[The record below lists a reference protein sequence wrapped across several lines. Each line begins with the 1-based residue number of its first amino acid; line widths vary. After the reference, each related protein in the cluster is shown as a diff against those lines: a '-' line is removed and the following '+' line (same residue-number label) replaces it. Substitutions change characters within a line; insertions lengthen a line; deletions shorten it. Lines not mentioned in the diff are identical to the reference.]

1 MSCLIVTPEIRDL
14 TEKLQGETEQSVLGL
29 VALWQEQNNRS
40 IEEYPTKEELIDF
53 RDTIRKTEAEK
64 MLDEGLSPTPEESGI
79 TSLEEQAKVDLDFD
93 PQTRRDRVTLIAKL
107 FNNEVDK
114 AVQELNGALNE
125 RLNTASES
133 EKQQLQK
140 DIHNLNRIA
149 AIKAYTP
156 GGLFNRVKSIFQD
169 YVNDTE
175 ENRVKVELDKINA
188 TPGAERYT
196 DEQKLEAAKKRAL
209 YKEQAYRKVVD
220 NFKPLAEE
228 ASSLLVLSEGVK
240 VDLNYVAPTE
250 VNLSEDSIDGEGI
263 LETLADEYSREE
275 SVKDGWMSN
284 VREVSS
290 HESLSQA
297 VRKAINQVPK
307 LDYRGK
313 FEKDDLGFPR
323 YLDANY
329 VHATL
334 IDKLKDMITAED
346 MIPMLQELEK
356 TKPWVKQVTKLL
368 QKDETL
374 FSQFYQDFR
383 KDFVPYWVQKKVMS
397 PNGTFRMQTVAI
409 NKPEGIYY
417 LLDSWRDNYES
428 GNLLDEDSV
437 YDKNGSINVANAEKG
452 LKWVE
457 ALNNKFINLDT
468 NARLELLEQ
477 DRIWN
482 TVQKLLKMVG
492 IDANPSILRTALTD
506 IKTSDT
512 IKYTDPIM
520 LLLPQLNIIFNGIKK
535 GEIKSEVDENGVEKH
550 GDLINTFGSA
560 YNAIANML
568 ANVTEDAIESS
579 VSQSLDGK
587 TKSYYSHVVPNYLGK
602 LMKKFKNAS
611 RNPAR
616 FNEFIN
622 TEFKQFEWFFKD
634 GRWRSDWLEQLV
646 NSEEMRQGFNHKVVL
661 SSDRVGYTNWD
672 PIDYTIAL
680 LTEYWGTP
688 EDSRSG
694 TKWAW
699 YHVPILS
706 DSPSAEFIRFRKYTS
721 GIEYDEEGN
730 KLTYEDIILDK
741 LTDLVN
747 QEYDRIMLVRE
758 RADRYQNG
766 ESIDLIDNF
775 DMQDDKVGGAEFK
788 FLPAL
793 NSLTFEGGET
803 FLQRLGSIRENG
815 TGAELKKFIRDSLKE
830 VMDNSFEEAYQN
842 WARIGL
848 FEEIDG
854 KYKYLPNNMFK
865 VGQIQQNSKTVKS
878 LIKAKE
884 ILGSLWS
891 SEMENLLGDYN
902 NNNPIDNRVANRIL
916 SQIREFISQRA
927 TRNSIT
933 QQEASNI
940 NKELVVKNNAKDA
953 LREYF
958 WNSTLATSQIIELT
972 TSDLAFYKNLEDFQK
987 RFKEIHAPS
996 NRLNM
1001 LATYKG
1007 EKIGREFE
1015 RTIYLQD
1022 DIIASSGINEIEEI
1036 LNGRVERG
1044 EMTQS
1049 DKDSIIRKF
1058 KEVNVADAQAYR
1070 SLSSYRAILGMMGQ
1084 WTDDMEAAYNHFKE
1098 GTWDIND
1105 FNIIWQ
1111 TKKPYLYT
1119 QINNES
1125 GVPGHTGI
1133 KTPVQHKN
1141 SEFLLLAMY
1150 DLVAGPLGKS
1160 GKLKAI
1166 NKFME
1171 ENNIDVV
1178 QFESTTKVGGQGK
1191 ININDVNTEAEVIQ
1205 RLKDATGIG
1214 ANSEN
1219 PNVVHKV
1226 SYEDYGIQTP
1236 IPEHIIDTKQ
1246 GIGTQSRKL
1255 IMADIAK
1262 GAELYVDGKKMPK
1275 EEWVKL
1281 YNAVNTENV
1290 LQSFKEVREIFQDP
1304 KQLEKV
1310 LLDEMRGNPRYSA
1323 DMVKACTLN
1332 EDGQFNIPLFDPIQ
1346 SKQLQ
1351 TLLNSIIKSRI
1362 TKQKTRG
1369 GALTQVTSYG
1379 LTNDLHIIYEGAG
1392 DTKRIKYMEC
1402 YMPAYSR
1409 EFYEPLMDPETHQLD
1424 INKLPEDLRRLVG
1437 YRIPTE
1443 DKYSMAPLRIKGFLP
1458 QQNGSAIML
1467 PAEITTLSGSD
1478 K

>member
-1 MSCLIVTPEIRDL
+1 MSCLIVTPEIRKL
-14 TEKLQGETEQSVLGL
+14 AEKLQGETEQSVLGL

-40 IEEYPTKEELIDF
+40 IEEYPTKEELIGF

-64 MLDEGLSPTPEESGI
+64 MLDEGLSPTSEDSRI
-79 TSLEEQAKVDLDFD
+79 TNLEEQARVDLDFD

-114 AVQELNGALNE
+114 AVQELNESLNE

-140 DIHNLNRIA
+140 DIHNLNRVT
-149 AIKAYTP
+149 AIKTYTP

-175 ENRVKVELDKINA
+175 ENRIKVELDKINA

-196 DEQKLEAAKKRAL
+196 NEQKLEAAKKRAL
-209 YKEQAYRKVVD
+209 YKEQAYRKIVD

-228 ASSLLVLSEGVK
+228 ASSALVLSEGIK
-240 VDLNYVAPTE
+240 VDLNYVAPKE
-250 VNLSEDSIDGEGI
+250 VNLSEDSIDGEGVVDA
-263 LETLADEYSREE
+263 LADEYSKEE

-334 IDKLKDMITAED
+334 IDKLKDMVTAED

-356 TKPWVKQVTKLL
+356 TKPWVKQITKLL

-383 KDFVPYWVQKKVMS
+383 KDFVPYWVQKKIMS

-428 GNLLDEDSV
+428 GNLLDEDSI
-437 YDKNGSINVANAEKG
+437 YDKNGSINIANAEKG

-482 TVQKLLKMVG
+482 TIQKLLKMVG
-492 IDANPSILRTALTD
+492 IDANPSILRMALTD

-611 RNPAR
+611 RDPAKFR
-616 FNEFIN
+616 EFID
-622 TEFKQFEWFFKD
+622 TEFKQYEWFFKD

-646 NSEEMRQGFNHKVVL
+646 NSEEMRQGFSHKVVL

-688 EDSRSG
+688 DDGRSG
-694 TKWAW
+694 TRWAW
-699 YHVPILS
+699 YHVPMLS

-775 DMQDDKVGGAEFK
+775 DMRDGKVGGAEFK

-793 NSLTFEGGET
+793 NTLTFEGGET
-803 FLQRLGSIRENG
+803 FLQRLSSIRENG

-830 VMDNSFEEAYQN
+830 IMNASFEEAYQN

-865 VGQIQQNSKTVKS
+865 VGQIQQNSKVAKS
-878 LIKAKE
+878 L
-884 ILGSLWS
+884 
-891 SEMENLLGDYN
+891 
-902 NNNPIDNRVANRIL
+902 
-916 SQIREFISQRA
+916 
-927 TRNSIT
+927 
-933 QQEASNI
+933 
-940 NKELVVKNNAKDA
+940 VV
-953 LREYF
+953 
-958 WNSTLATSQIIELT
+958 
-972 TSDLAFYKNLEDFQK
+972 
-987 RFKEIHAPS
+987 
-996 NRLNM
+996 
-1001 LATYKG
+1001 
-1007 EKIGREFE
+1007 
-1015 RTIYLQD
+1015 
-1022 DIIASSGINEIEEI
+1022 
-1036 LNGRVERG
+1036 
-1044 EMTQS
+1044 
-1049 DKDSIIRKF
+1049 
-1058 KEVNVADAQAYR
+1058 
-1070 SLSSYRAILGMMGQ
+1070 
-1084 WTDDMEAAYNHFKE
+1084 
-1098 GTWDIND
+1098 
-1105 FNIIWQ
+1105 
-1111 TKKPYLYT
+1111 
-1119 QINNES
+1119 
-1125 GVPGHTGI
+1125 
-1133 KTPVQHKN
+1133 
-1141 SEFLLLAMY
+1141 
-1150 DLVAGPLGKS
+1150 
-1160 GKLKAI
+1160 
-1166 NKFME
+1166 
-1171 ENNIDVV
+1171 
-1178 QFESTTKVGGQGK
+1178 
-1191 ININDVNTEAEVIQ
+1191 
-1205 RLKDATGIG
+1205 
-1214 ANSEN
+1214 
-1219 PNVVHKV
+1219 
-1226 SYEDYGIQTP
+1226 
-1236 IPEHIIDTKQ
+1236 
-1246 GIGTQSRKL
+1246 
-1255 IMADIAK
+1255 
-1262 GAELYVDGKKMPK
+1262 
-1275 EEWVKL
+1275 
-1281 YNAVNTENV
+1281 
-1290 LQSFKEVREIFQDP
+1290 
-1304 KQLEKV
+1304 
-1310 LLDEMRGNPRYSA
+1310 
-1323 DMVKACTLN
+1323 
-1332 EDGQFNIPLFDPIQ
+1332 
-1346 SKQLQ
+1346 
-1351 TLLNSIIKSRI
+1351 NSII
-1362 TKQKTRG
+1362 
-1369 GALTQVTSYG
+1369 
-1379 LTNDLHIIYEGAG
+1379 
-1392 DTKRIKYMEC
+1392 
-1402 YMPAYSR
+1402 
-1409 EFYEPLMDPETHQLD
+1409 
-1424 INKLPEDLRRLVG
+1424 
-1437 YRIPTE
+1437 
-1443 DKYSMAPLRIKGFLP
+1443 
-1458 QQNGSAIML
+1458 
-1467 PAEITTLSGSD
+1467 
-1478 K
+1478 